1 MGLFAKFKKD
11 RGEKRPHMGYERAIA
26 ILRGA
31 IEKRSTYNPAFGL
44 TGSIDDKTY
53 EFMNSNLYK
62 NLCLL
67 YLGAQKFDFAKR
79 YAEKRLAIVE
89 DCPVASRV
97 LGTCLLNEYVD
108 GGNIIANIVENNE
121 PRVLK
126 ETVRSFRN
134 CLRADEEDY
143 FCLFGIALASFLYNI
158 WADSHGCDTDQT
170 LVIEGQGCLT
180 KLIHHAKE
188 SEEAELMRRHFWGYF
203 EIVKRFIE
211 GQPIS

>member
-11 RGEKRPHMGYERAIA
+11 RGEKRPDKGYERAIA
-26 ILRGA
+26 ILTDTVERLP
-31 IEKRSTYNPAFGL
+31 SYDPAFEY
-44 TGSIDDKTY
+44 T
-53 EFMNSNLYK
+53 NSKLYK

-67 YLGAQKFDFAKR
+67 HLEQQHLDLAKR
-79 YAEKRLAIVE
+79 YAEKRLAIVK

-97 LGTCLLNEYVD
+97 LGTCMLNEYVD
-108 GGNIIANIVENNE
+108 GGKIVANTAGNNE
-121 PRVLK
+121 PLVLK
-126 ETVRSFRN
+126 ETISSFRN

-158 WADSHGCDTDQT
+158 WADTHKCCMDQAI
-170 LVIEGQGCLT
+170 VNEGQECLARLT
-180 KLIHHAKE
+180 SHAKE